1 MGGGEGGRKRKRRK
15 RRRKRKRKRRKNK
28 GKGGEQ
34 DNLPPGWKD
43 KPLVGL
49 KVFTNNCRGYNSKKE
64 SIEADVIKAVCP
76 DVINLSETLYRNKSK
91 INHEKYVSFTQNQA
105 DGAGGGG
112 IVTMVSSHLKSHT
125 TKVVADNKYDEFMVT
140 RLDHV
145 KPPLNIVHIYGQ
157 NEGRAGQQNILEG
170 WTQILAELGKIE
182 ARKEVA
188 LVVGDLNRAVGNN
201 ELGVKG
207 NTNKVSYGGN

>member
-1 MGGGEGGRKRKRRK
+1 
-15 RRRKRKRKRRKNK
+15 
-28 GKGGEQ
+28 
-34 DNLPPGWKD
+34 
-43 KPLVGL
+43 
-49 KVFTNNCRGYNSKKE
+49 
-64 SIEADVIKAVCP
+64 
-76 DVINLSETLYRNKSK
+76 
-91 INHEKYVSFTQNQA
+91 
-105 DGAGGGG
+105 
-112 IVTMVSSHLKSHT
+112 
-125 TKVVADNKYDEFMVT
+125 MVT